1 MFNLFNALLAPFVP
15 ALWLYT
21 LHRRFVRGKS
31 AASYRGQWG
40 HITPRMRAFGRG
52 DGPKIWLHAVSV
64 GETMAAR
71 PLARALRTRMPDAKI
86 VLSSTTDTGHEV
98 ARSAVQAGE
107 ADLAIYFPLDLPFV
121 VRRVLNALRPNAIG
135 FVETEL
141 WPNLLHLARR
151 RGIATFQLNGRVS
164 DNLLK
169 SAPRLGPLWKWM
181 IGNIGQFQ
189 MRGEGDAARLRLL
202 GVGENKI
209 VVVGDVKLEAPPVSS
224 DELRNKWRGEL
235 GLGDADRLLI
245 CGSTHA
251 GEEAM
256 ILAAADALPRDWRVA
271 IAPRHIERTD
281 EVVALVEARGWKVA
295 RRSRG
300 DELVAPNRTPA
311 SNRDSSESESLE
323 ADARPTTSTIYLLDT
338 VGELADFYAAGDIAF
353 VGGSLISRGGHNVLE
368 PVLRGAPVFFG
379 PHMMN
384 FRAAA
389 ELVIN
394 NELGAQIE
402 DGGALI
408 AAAKQWMATGNRDE
422 FAARVEAALSSHR
435 GAAARAAQ
443 LVAQVTSESIPTAAN
458 ADEGQG

>member
-1 MFNLFNALLAPFVP
+1 MFPLFNILLAPLLP

-21 LHRRFVRGKS
+21 LHRRFVKGKS
-31 AASYRGQWG
+31 AASYAGQWG
-40 HITPRMRAFGRG
+40 QITAQMRAFGRHN
-52 DGPKIWLHAVSV
+52 GPKIWLHAVSV

-71 PLARALRTRMPDAKI
+71 PLARALKERMPDAKI

-98 ARSAVQAGE
+98 ALAAVRAGE
-107 ADLAIYFPLDLPFV
+107 AELAIYFPLDLPFV
-121 VRRVLNALRPNAIG
+121 LRRVFNALRPDAIG

-181 IGNIGQFQ
+181 SGNVGQFQ
-189 MRGEGDAARLRLL
+189 MRGADDAARLRSL
-202 GVGENKI
+202 GVDESK
-209 VVVGDVKLEAPPVSS
+209 VVIVGDVKLEAPPISS
-224 DELRNKWRGEL
+224 AELRVKWRAEL
-235 GLGDADRLLI
+235 GLSDAEKLLI
-245 CGSTHA
+245 CGSTHP

-256 ILAAADALPRDWRVA
+256 IADAADALPSGWLIA
-271 IAPRHIERTD
+271 IAPRHVERAD
-281 EVVALVEARGWKVA
+281 EVAALIEARGWKVA

-300 DELVAPNRTPA
+300 
-311 SNRDSSESESLE
+311 ESFGSQG
-323 ADARPTTSTIYLLDT
+323 TVYLLDT
-338 VGELADFYAAGDIAF
+338 VGELADFYAAGDAAF
-353 VGGSLISRGGHNVLE
+353 VGGSLIPRGGHNVLE
-368 PVLRGAPVFFG
+368 PVLRGAPVLFG

-389 ELVIN
+389 ELVCA

-402 DGGALI
+402 NGDALI
-408 AAAKQWMATGNRDE
+408 TVVEQWFATGNREE

-435 GAAARAAQ
+435 GAAARAAE
-443 LVAQVTSESIPTAAN
+443 LVWRDIKSQPT
-458 ADEGQG
+458 

>member
-1 MFNLFNALLAPFVP
+1 MFNLFNALLAPFIP
-15 ALWLYT
+15 GLWLYT

-31 AASYRGQWG
+31 AGSYAGQWG
-40 HITPRMRAFGRG
+40 QVTPQMRAFGRHR
-52 DGPKIWLHAVSV
+52 GPKVWLHAVSV
-64 GETMAAR
+64 GETMAVR

-98 ARSAVQAGE
+98 ALNAVRAGE
-107 ADLAIYFPLDLPFV
+107 ADLAIYFLLDLPFV
-121 VRRVLNALRPNAIG
+121 VRRVLNALSPDAIG

-151 RGIATFQLNGRVS
+151 RGIQTFQLNGRVS

-189 MRGEGDAARLRLL
+189 MRGESDAARLRSL
-202 GVGENKI
+202 GVSESKI

-224 DELRNKWRGEL
+224 AELRAKWRGEL
-235 GLGDADRLLI
+235 GLGDADNLLI

-256 ILAAADALPRDWRVA
+256 IVAAADALPRGWRIA
-271 IAPRHIERTD
+271 IAPRHVERAD
-281 EVVALVEARGWKVA
+281 EIVVLVQANNYQIA

-300 DELVAPNRTPA
+300 DTLDDLN
-311 SNRDSSESESLE
+311 
-323 ADARPTTSTIYLLDT
+323 TIYLLDT

-353 VGGSLISRGGHNVLE
+353 VGGSLITRGGHNVLE
-368 PVLRGAPVFFG
+368 PVLRGAPVLFG

-389 ELVIN
+389 ELVVA

-402 DGGALI
+402 DGGALM
-408 AAAKQWMATGNRDE
+408 AAAKQWITSGNREE

-435 GAAARAAQ
+435 GAAARAAELICRDIKSQ
-443 LVAQVTSESIPTAAN
+443 PLE
-458 ADEGQG
+458 